1 MDQAAKTAVSDII
14 TAAKMRGQA
23 ALTEYESKQ
32 VLSAYGIPVTREALV
47 TDLAAATAAA
57 AAIGWPLVLKAC
69 AHDVL
74 HKTERGLVQVGI
86 ANVDQLG
93 AAWKR
98 MRTDGAYDGAFLLQ
112 EMVSGARELV
122 LGLIRDPQMG
132 PSVMFGLGGIFTE
145 VFEDVVFRVAPLTID
160 DGLEMTGDIRGTKIL
175 GAVRGMPEADRA
187 ALANA
192 AVALGQI
199 GLDHNDI
206 QEIDINP
213 LIVSGSQPVA
223 VDALIV
229 LAASEAVSI

>member
-1 MDQAAKTAVSDII
+1 MDQAAKTAAGDVI
-14 TAAKMRGQA
+14 TAAKSRGQA

-32 VLSAYGIPVTREALV
+32 VLAAYGFPVTQEAV
-47 TDLAAATAAA
+47 VSDLAGATAAA
-57 AAIGWPLVLKAC
+57 AGIGWPLVLKAC
-69 AHDVL
+69 AHDVT

-98 MRTDGAYDGAFLLQ
+98 MRTDGAYDGDFLLQ

-132 PSVMFGLGGIFTE
+132 PSVMFGIGGIFTE
-145 VFEDVVFRVAPLTID
+145 IFEDVVFRVAPLSVGD
-160 DGLEMTGDIRGTKIL
+160 ALEMTGDIRGSKIL
-175 GAVRGMPEADRA
+175 DAVRGMPSVNRE
-187 ALANA
+187 ALAKA

-199 GLDHNDI
+199 GLDHDDI
-206 QEIDINP
+206 QEVDINP
-213 LIVSGSQPVA
+213 LIISGSQPIA

-229 LAASEAVSI
+229 LKEASGC